1 MSNHPPLI
9 EVRNLKVHFPIHKGL
24 FRNVTGYVK
33 AVDGIN
39 FSINKGKTLGLVG
52 ESGCGK
58 TTTARAILHLVKP
71 SSGDILFDF
80 YDESLEQSSVINLP
94 KSSED
99 VMKKVRKQAQ
109 IIFQDPYSSLD
120 PRMKIKDIITEPLS
134 IHYTLKKP
142 EIETKLKLLL
152 SHVGLNPDIADRYP
166 HEFSGGQRQRI
177 VIARALALNPSFIV
191 ADEPISALDVSIKS
205 QIINLL
211 NELQNKFQLTLLF
224 ISHDLSVVRH
234 VCENIAVM
242 YLGKIVEIGKT
253 EDIIFSP
260 KHPYTE
266 ALLLSVPIPD
276 PKIEKNK
283 SIMIG
288 DIPNVVDIPKGCSFQ
303 DRCPYSQE
311 VCKHEDPTIVD
322 CGNSHFSFC
331 HFANSIDLKSIAN
344 LAHGFT

>member
-1 MSNHPPLI
+1 MKESISNSAPLV
-9 EVRNLKVHFPIHKGL
+9 EVKNLKVHFPIHKGL
-24 FRNVTGYVK
+24 FQNVTGYVK

-39 FSINKGKTLGLVG
+39 FSITKGKTLGLVG

-58 TTTARAILHLVKP
+58 TTTARAILNLVKP
-71 SSGDILFDF
+71 NSGDIFFNF
-80 YDESLEQSSVINLP
+80 YDESLEQTSIINLP
-94 KSSED
+94 KISEKY
-99 VMKKVRKQAQ
+99 MKKVRKEAQ
-109 IIFQDPYSSLD
+109 MIFQDPYSSLD
-120 PRMKIKDIITEPLS
+120 PRMKVKDIIIEPLS
-134 IHYTLKKP
+134 IHYTFEKS
-142 EIETKLKLLL
+142 EIETKLKTLLN
-152 SHVGLNPDIADRYP
+152 HVGLNQDVADRYP

-191 ADEPISALDVSIKS
+191 ADEPVSALDVSIKS

-234 VCENIAVM
+234 VCEDIAVM

-283 SIMIG
+283 SILIG

-303 DRCPYSQE
+303 DRCSYSQE
-311 VCKHEDPTIVD
+311 VCKKENPSKVD

-331 HFANSIDLKSIAN
+331 HFANSIDLKSISN
-344 LAHGFT
+344 

>member
-1 MSNHPPLI
+1 MKESISNSAPLV
-9 EVRNLKVHFPIHKGL
+9 EVKNLKVHFPIHKGL
-24 FRNVTGYVK
+24 FQNVTGYVK

-39 FSINKGKTLGLVG
+39 FSITKGKTLGLVG

-58 TTTARAILHLVKP
+58 TTTARAILNLVKP
-71 SSGDILFDF
+71 NSGDIFFNF
-80 YDESLEQSSVINLP
+80 YDESLEQNSIINLP
-94 KSSED
+94 KISEKY
-99 VMKKVRKQAQ
+99 MKKVRKEAQ
-109 IIFQDPYSSLD
+109 MIFQDPYSSLD
-120 PRMKIKDIITEPLS
+120 PRMKVKDIIIEPLS
-134 IHYTLKKP
+134 IHYTFEKS
-142 EIETKLKLLL
+142 EIETKLKTLLN
-152 SHVGLNPDIADRYP
+152 HVGLNQDVADRYP

-191 ADEPISALDVSIKS
+191 ADEPVSALDVSIKS

-234 VCENIAVM
+234 VCEDIAVM

-283 SIMIG
+283 SILIG

-303 DRCPYSQE
+303 DRCSYSQE
-311 VCKHEDPTIVD
+311 VCKKENPSKVD

-331 HFANSIDLKSIAN
+331 HFANSIDLKSISN
-344 LAHGFT
+344 

>member
-1 MSNHPPLI
+1 MKESISNSAPLV
-9 EVRNLKVHFPIHKGL
+9 EVKNLKVHFPIHKGL
-24 FRNVTGYVK
+24 FQNVTGYVK

-39 FSINKGKTLGLVG
+39 FSITKGKTLGLVG

-58 TTTARAILHLVKP
+58 TTTARAILNLVKP
-71 SSGDILFDF
+71 NSGDIFFNF
-80 YDESLEQSSVINLP
+80 YDESLEQNSIINLP
-94 KSSED
+94 KISEKY
-99 VMKKVRKQAQ
+99 MKNVRKEAQ
-109 IIFQDPYSSLD
+109 MIFQDPYSSLD
-120 PRMKIKDIITEPLS
+120 PRMKVKDIIIEPLS
-134 IHYTLKKP
+134 IHYTFEKS
-142 EIETKLKLLL
+142 EIETKLKTLLN
-152 SHVGLNPDIADRYP
+152 HVGLNQDVADRYP

-191 ADEPISALDVSIKS
+191 ADEPVSALDVSIKS

-234 VCENIAVM
+234 VCEDIAVM

-283 SIMIG
+283 SILIG

-303 DRCPYSQE
+303 DRCSYSQE
-311 VCKHEDPTIVD
+311 VCKKENPSKVD

-331 HFANSIDLKSIAN
+331 HFANSIDLKSISN
-344 LAHGFT
+344 

>member
-1 MSNHPPLI
+1 MKESISNSAPLV
-9 EVRNLKVHFPIHKGL
+9 EVKNLKVHFPIHKGL
-24 FRNVTGYVK
+24 FQNVTGYVK

-39 FSINKGKTLGLVG
+39 FSITKGKTLGLVG

-58 TTTARAILHLVKP
+58 TTTARAILNLVKP
-71 SSGDILFDF
+71 NSGDIFFNF
-80 YDESLEQSSVINLP
+80 YDESLEQNSIINLP
-94 KSSED
+94 KISEKY
-99 VMKKVRKQAQ
+99 MKKVRKEAQ
-109 IIFQDPYSSLD
+109 MIFQDPYSSLD
-120 PRMKIKDIITEPLS
+120 PRMKVKDIIIEPLS
-134 IHYTLKKP
+134 IHYTFEKS
-142 EIETKLKLLL
+142 EIETKLKTLLN
-152 SHVGLNPDIADRYP
+152 HVGLNQDVADRYP

-177 VIARALALNPSFIV
+177 VIARALALYPSFIV
-191 ADEPISALDVSIKS
+191 ADEPVSALDVSIKS

-234 VCENIAVM
+234 VCEDIAVM

-283 SIMIG
+283 SILIG

-303 DRCPYSQE
+303 DRCSYSQE
-311 VCKHEDPTIVD
+311 VCKKENPSKVD

-331 HFANSIDLKSIAN
+331 HFANSIDLKSISN
-344 LAHGFT
+344 

>member
-1 MSNHPPLI
+1 MKGLMSKNNPLI
-9 EVRNLKVHFPIHKGL
+9 EVKNLKVHFPVRQGL
-24 FRNVTGYVK
+24 LHNITGYIK

-39 FSINKGKTLGLVG
+39 FSINKGETLGLVG

-58 TTTARAILHLVKP
+58 TTTARAILQLIKP
-71 SSGDILFDF
+71 TSGDIFFDY
-80 YDESLEQSSVINLP
+80 YDETLQQSSVINLP
-94 KSSED
+94 KIPD
-99 VMKKVRKQAQ
+99 NVMKQVRKKAQ
-109 IIFQDPYSSLD
+109 MIFQDPYSSLD
-120 PRMKIKDIITEPLS
+120 PRMKIKDIIIEPLL
-134 IHYTLKKP
+134 IHYKLKKP
-142 EIETKLKLLL
+142 EIDAKLKSLLN
-152 SHVGLNPDIADRYP
+152 HVGLNPDILDRYP

-177 VIARALALNPSFIV
+177 VIARALALNPSLIV
-191 ADEPISALDVSIKS
+191 ADEPVSALDVSIKA

-234 VCENIAVM
+234 VCEDIAVM

-283 SIMIG
+283 SFTLG
-288 DIPNVVDIPKGCSFQ
+288 DMPNVVEIPQGCSFQ
-303 DRCPYSQE
+303 DRCQYSQE
-311 VCKHEDPTIVD
+311 ICQNEDPPSVD
-322 CGNSHFSFC
+322 GGNGHISFC
-331 HFANSIDLKSIAN
+331 HFANSIELKSIAS
-344 LAHGFT
+344 